1 MLFCV
6 CARVEKS
13 IPLFGAFTNVIIRMC
28 SKVHLAVFCEQ
39 LSESLTEGIVPFD
52 ATSETPLEEQRTEAM
67 VKVQD
72 ALLAR
77 LGPEALGLLR
87 AARSARLRS
96 PLNFMFGH
104 ITYFTLHFSPCS
116 GRCGQK
122 GMCLVRLM
130 WNLKKN
136 WNSLSRSSTPTCH
149 VSYFIFRLA
158 LRSFI
163 ITSVQNFNLCLLIS
177 GSSPPELPPEDD
189 DAAELEEEELESI
202 QVSEREFNFFD
213 FIKR

>member
-1 MLFCV
+1 MYQS
-6 CARVEKS
+6 REERTS
-13 IPLFGAFTNVIIRMC
+13 IWSFTNVIIRMC
-28 SKVHLAVFCEQ
+28 SNIHLAVFCEQ

-67 VKVQD
+67 VRVQD

-104 ITYFTLHFSPCS
+104 LNIYTLHFSPCS

-149 VSYFIFRLA
+149 VSYFILRLV
-158 LRSFI
+158 LCSFHHNNS
-163 ITSVQNFNLCLLIS
+163 T
-177 GSSPPELPPEDD
+177 
-189 DAAELEEEELESI
+189 
-202 QVSEREFNFFD
+202 EF
-213 FIKR
+213 

>member
-1 MLFCV
+1 M

-13 IPLFGAFTNVIIRMC
+13 VPLFGAFTNVIIRMC
-28 SKVHLAVFCEQ
+28 SNVHLAVFCEQ

-67 VKVQD
+67 VRVQD

-77 LGPEALGLLR
+77 QGPEALGLLR

-96 PLNFMFGH
+96 PLNFIFGH
-104 ITYFTLHFSPCS
+104 LNIYTLHFSLSS

-158 LRSFI
+158 LA
-163 ITSVQNFNLCLLIS
+163 LLS
-177 GSSPPELPPEDD
+177 
-189 DAAELEEEELESI
+189 
-202 QVSEREFNFFD
+202 
-213 FIKR
+213 